1 MTKNRKSFVYYVEDE
16 PYCGTIADYA
26 TALMHGHYEAVS
38 VSDTV
43 TMNGQET
50 TPTIELVY
58 EDTRND
64 YGYYKVSAF
73 GDDEEYRIDR
83 RA

>member
-1 MTKNRKSFVYYVEDE
+1 MVKNWNSFVYYVEDE
-16 PYCGTIADYA
+16 PYYGTITDYA
-26 TALMHGHYEAVS
+26 TALMHAHYEAVN

-43 TMNGQET
+43 TMNGQEI

-58 EDTRND
+58 EDTEND